1 MSQREF
7 QIFDKVFGSL
17 SAFLSSIIVL
27 IAGVLVLFPIIIL
40 LLTALK
46 TRSEYFEDPLALP
59 ASLQF
64 ENFAEAWSTGGFQTY
79 MMNSVVVAFVGLAI
93 LITVTTMAA
102 YALVQFDLPYGRL
115 ILLVVIAGFM
125 VPPEVLIAPLFPMM
139 DSIGWIN
146 TRRSLIAVYVAFA
159 IPFSVF
165 FLRQYFVKL
174 PKEYAEA
181 ARLEGCSEFQ
191 IFSRIYLPLSIP
203 AIAAVFVF
211 QFVWFWNEF
220 LYAIVF
226 ITRDDM
232 RTAPAGLTAFQGA
245 YGQDFTLLA
254 TGIIIAAIP
263 AVIVFLILRKYFVRG
278 FLRGNV

>member
-1 MSQREF
+1 MSRRKYQVLNNSP
-7 QIFDKVFGSL
+7 DSL
-17 SAFLSSIIVL
+17 STFLSSVVVV
-27 IAGVLVLFPIIIL
+27 IAGGFVLFPIVIL

-59 ASLQF
+59 ESLQF
-64 ENFAEAWSTGGFQTY
+64 ENFVEAWSVGGFQTY
-79 MMNSVVVAFVGLAI
+79 MLNSVIVSFVGLAI
-93 LITVTTMAA
+93 LLAITTIAA
-102 YALVQFDLPYGRL
+102 YALVHFDLPYGKL

-139 DSIGWIN
+139 DSLGWIN
-146 TRRSLIAVYVAFA
+146 HRRSLIAVYVAFA

-181 ARLEGCSEFQ
+181 ARIEGCSEFQ
-191 IFSRIYLPLSIP
+191 IFSRIYLPLSLP

-226 ITRDDM
+226 ITQDSS
-232 RTAPAGLTAFQGA
+232 RTTPAGLTAFQGA

-263 AVIVFLILRKYFVRG
+263 AVIIFLILRKYFVKG